1 MNQPRWDKEGR
12 DWPNRDASRFVAAG
26 GVQWHVQTMGDPQ
39 APAVLLLH
47 GTGAATH
54 SWRDL
59 APLLANRFHVVA
71 PDLPG
76 HGFTAP
82 LRPAS
87 LDRMAQSVAVLMDT
101 LGVVPQLIV
110 GHSAGAAIG
119 LAMIGHGLA
128 APAAMVSIG
137 GALLPFPG
145 MTAKIFPAVAKWLA
159 LNPFTPEIFAWRA
172 RAGETPAFLAR
183 ATGSRI
189 DPLGIELYGRLFA
202 SPGHIAGALAMMGEW
217 ALEPLERALPHIA
230 TPVLLMHG
238 ERDATIPIATSRQ
251 VATRMPDA
259 ILLALPGLGHL
270 AHEEAPQATTMHI
283 FEFAARHG
291 ILAVAPQE
299 TA

>member
-1 MNQPRWDKEGR
+1 MNRPRWDKEGR
-12 DWPNRDASRFVAAG
+12 DWPNRDASRFVDAG
-26 GVQWHVQTMGDPQ
+26 GINWHVQTMGDPA
-39 APAVLLLH
+39 APVALLLH

-59 APLLANRFHVVA
+59 APLLAGRFRVIA

-87 LDRMAQSVAVLMDT
+87 LDRMAQSLAILLDT
-101 LGVVPQLIV
+101 LGAVPQVIV

-119 LAMIGHGLA
+119 LAMIDRGVA
-128 APAAMVSIG
+128 TPAAMVAIG

-145 MTAKIFPAVAKWLA
+145 MAARIFPVVAKWLA

-172 RAGETPAFLAR
+172 RAGETPSFLAR

-189 DPLGIELYGRLFA
+189 DPAGMALYGRLFA

-230 TPVLLMHG
+230 TPVLLLHG
-238 ERDATIPIATSRQ
+238 DRDATIPIATSRQ
-251 VATRMPDA
+251 VAALMPHA
-259 ILLALPGLGHL
+259 RLLALPGLGHL
-270 AHEEAPQATTMHI
+270 AHEEAPQATAMQI
-283 FEFAARHG
+283 FDFARDHG
-291 ILAVAPQE
+291 ILAAAPPE
-299 TA
+299 TV